1 MCLLGAGL
9 QEVLRGVLQEDAQ
22 HEPCWFDT
30 NHLLSKKQVIFKGY
44 SVITL
49 NIKMAM
55 IFHPHFAG
63 YTCPIHCV
71 VQE

>member
-1 MCLLGAGL
+1 MCPLGAGL
-9 QEVLRGVLQEDAQ
+9 QEVLRDMLQEDAQ
-22 HEPCWFDT
+22 HDT
-30 NHLLSKKQVIFKGY
+30 NHLLSKKQVIFKCY

-55 IFHPHFAG
+55 IFHPHLAG
-63 YTCPIHCV
+63 YTCPIHYV